1 MKKPILALLL
11 CALCA
16 GCSGCYSTAVQD
28 MIDRGGYLGIK
39 PKVGEEVRFC
49 LINKTGKVRTNAPG
63 VTWK

>member
-28 MIDRGGYLGIK
+28 MIDRADAALLE
-39 PKVGEEVRFC
+39 GE
-49 LINKTGKVRTNAPG
+49 
-63 VTWK
+63 

>member
-28 MIDRGGYLGIK
+28 MIERADAAIAD
-39 PKVGEEVRFC
+39 
-49 LINKTGKVRTNAPG
+49 NAPAQE
-63 VTWK
+63 VEP